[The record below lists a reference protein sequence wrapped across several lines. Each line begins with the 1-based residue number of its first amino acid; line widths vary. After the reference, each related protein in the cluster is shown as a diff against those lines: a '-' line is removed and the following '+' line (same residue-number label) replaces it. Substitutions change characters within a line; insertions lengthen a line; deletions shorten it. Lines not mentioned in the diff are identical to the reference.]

1 MSTPTADRPQASRPL
16 LIALAVVA
24 VAAVAYLALTL
35 LSSPGD
41 GELTAVGPSDAP
53 VPSADGTAPPATD
66 EETEDPDE
74 IAAVEPT
81 FEVFDAR
88 DPFEQLVSDDTGGGG
103 GEVGTTQPASDTT
116 STEQP
121 VDGSAP
127 TDATPPGSTG
137 GSPSQTTVGSTTI
150 LLDDVFTSDAGEKT
164 ALVVV
169 DDEGFEATEGD
180 TVAGKVT
187 VLDIAGNCATMR
199 YEDKRFILCEGEQIT
214 K

>member
-1 MSTPTADRPQASRPL
+1 MSTPTADGSRVSRPL

-24 VAAVAYLALTL
+24 AAAAAYLALTM
-35 LSSPGD
+35 LSSPDD
-41 GELTAVGPSDAP
+41 GELTAAGPSDAP
-53 VPSADGTAPPATD
+53 VPSADGTEVPDTD

-88 DPFEQLVSDDTGGGG
+88 DPFEQLVSDDTGGAGD
-103 GEVGTTQPASDTT
+103 VGTTQPAADTT
-116 STEQP
+116 PTEGSDP
-121 VDGSAP
+121 ADGSVP
-127 TDATPPGSTG
+127 PDGTPPDST

-150 LLDDVFTSDAGEKT
+150 LLDDVFTSAAGEKT

-199 YEDKRFILCEGEQIT
+199 YTDKRFILCEGEQIT

>member
-1 MSTPTADRPQASRPL
+1 MSTPTTEQSRVSRPL
-16 LIALAVVA
+16 LIVLGVVA

-35 LSSPGD
+35 LTGSD
-41 GELTAVGPSDAP
+41 EAAVEAAGP
-53 VPSADGTAPPATD
+53 VPTGSEVPEASEAATVD
-66 EETEDPDE
+66 PTEDPSE

-88 DPFEQLVSDDTGGGG
+88 DPFEQLVADDTGGGG
-103 GEVGTTQPASDTT
+103 SDTVGTTAPASDTT
-116 STEQP
+116 P
-121 VDGSAP
+121 AVDGTPP
-127 TDATPPGSTG
+127 TDGD
-137 GSPSQTTVGSTTI
+137 PSQTTVGGTTI
-150 LLDDVFTSDAGEKT
+150 LLEDVFSAGGTKT

-169 DDEGFEATEGD
+169 DNEGYEATAGE

-199 YEDKRFILCEGEQIT
+199 FEDRRFILCEGEQIQ